1 MTNSCWNQIGVWG
14 DHSCPQLTTYIHCHD
29 CPIYSTAGRQLL
41 EREIP
46 LEYLNEQTNLLAQ
59 NKEQQRFDT
68 ISLGIFRLEEEW
80 FALPV
85 QLFKE
90 VTEPSIIHTLPHR
103 SNKIF
108 LGLISIKGEINLCIS
123 LHELLGLESTT
134 STSNFSPIVVYKRM
148 VVIEKEGS
156 QWVFGVDEI
165 YGVHRV
171 TVESLQNVPATIS
184 KAIGTYTKSIIKW
197 QEKSITCLD
206 EDLLFYAI
214 SRKVL

>member
-14 DHSCPQLTTYIHCHD
+14 ERDCPKLTTYIHCHN
-29 CPIYSTAGRQLL
+29 CPIYANAGRQLL
-41 EREIP
+41 DREAP
-46 LEYLNEQTNLLAQ
+46 LEYLNEQTHLLAQ
-59 NKEQQRFDT
+59 NKETQRFDT
-68 ISLGIFRLEEEW
+68 ISLGIFRLQEEW

-108 LGLISIKGEINLCIS
+108 LGLTSIKGEINICIS
-123 LHELLGLESTT
+123 LQELLGLEKTT
-134 STSNFSPIVVYKRM
+134 SVPNFSSVVYKRM
-148 VVIEKEGS
+148 ILVEKEGH

-165 YGVHRV
+165 YGVYRIAR
-171 TVESLQNVPATIS
+171 EALQNVPITIS
-184 KAIGTYTKSIIKW
+184 KATGTYTKSVIKW
-197 QEKSITCLD
+197 QEKTIGYLD

-214 SRKVL
+214 SKKVL

>member
-1 MTNSCWNQIGVWG
+1 MTNSCWNEIGVWG
-14 DHSCPQLTTYIHCHD
+14 DNSCLKLTTYIHCHN
-29 CPIYSTAGRQLL
+29 CPIYSTAGRKLL
-41 EREIP
+41 DREVSV
-46 LEYLNEQTNLLAQ
+46 EYLNEQTKLLTQ

-68 ISLGIFRLEEEW
+68 ISLGIFRLEKEW

-103 SNKIF
+103 SNKTF
-108 LGLISIKGEINLCIS
+108 LGLISIKGEINICIS
-123 LHELLGLESTT
+123 FHELLGLEKNTD
-134 STSNFSPIVVYKRM
+134 TSNFSPIVYKRM
-148 VVIEKEGS
+148 VVIEKEGN

-165 YGVHRV
+165 YGVHKV
-171 TVESLQNVPATIS
+171 TVESLQNVPTTVS

-214 SRKVL
+214 SKKVL